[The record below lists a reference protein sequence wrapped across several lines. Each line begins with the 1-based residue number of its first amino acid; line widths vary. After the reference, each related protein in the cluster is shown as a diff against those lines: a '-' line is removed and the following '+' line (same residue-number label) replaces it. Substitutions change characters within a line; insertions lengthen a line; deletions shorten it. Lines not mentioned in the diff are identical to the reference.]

1 MDTIARLQDIAD
13 ARGLTMFQLTQVC
26 GIPYSTIK
34 KAADRNSHLTVDTIE
49 KICNG
54 LNMPM
59 SAFFEN
65 AERYR
70 T

>member
-1 MDTIARLQDIAD
+1 MDTIARVQDIAD

-26 GIPYSTIK
+26 SIPYSTIK
-34 KAADRNSHLTVDTIE
+34 KAADRNSQLSVDTIE
-49 KICNG
+49 KICIG

-65 AERYR
+65 SERYR